1 MLLHME
7 VSPLLQSNDGDGAT
21 SGDKKNLSIFAGLA
35 VQWSRQVYIEL
46 AKELHRKQSLVQRV
60 LDSVD
65 DELLYTE
72 YSNGESTPLKVAQDC
87 RKQWVRGGSDS
98 KARLYL
104 SRLFSSAPGS

>member
-1 MLLHME
+1 MLLHVE